1 MSNVKLCD
9 ITYPYVNLELLDGQ
23 AENVGINLSIVYMY
37 IDQHK
42 NMGSIFPYGN
52 AYKIIRLRA
61 TQLTN
66 RNDIK
71 ISKRE
76 VSSLINYKF
85 FPYLKNYIKIPYKLH
100 YIFLAIFQILS
111 ELEEQNP
118 LPTELKNFLET
129 DCRKLFYSIQSE
141 LYKEWIKD
149 NMNKLTIDLYH
160 DIFAANSILSKKF
173 KEVL

>member
-1 MSNVKLCD
+1 MSNVNLCD
-9 ITYPYVNLELLDGQ
+9 ITYPYVNIKLLEGQ
-23 AENVGINLSIVYMY
+23 AENVGINLRIVYMY
-37 IDQHK
+37 INQHK
-42 NMGSIFPYGN
+42 NMGSVFPYGN
-52 AYKIIRLRA
+52 AYRIIRLRA
-61 TQLTN
+61 NQLTN
-66 RNDIK
+66 RNDVK

-85 FPYLKNYIKIPYKLH
+85 FPYCKKHIKIPYKLH

-118 LPTELKNFLET
+118 LPTDLKSFLEI

-141 LYKEWIKD
+141 LYKDWIKD
-149 NMNKLTIDLYH
+149 NKNKLTINLYH